1 MKQIFAQYFINYQL
15 LFISYSEP
23 YYELWCGQVG
33 GFISIINP
41 DTLDVI
47 EGDIHHLEEARPLTR
62 VTQLMTYDVDIM
74 DDVYPQYVWSYVAPG
89 EYSELWPLTYDID
102 IMDDVYPQYVWSYVA
117 PGEYSELWP
126 LTYDIDIMDDV
137 NPQYVWSY
145 VAPGKWDI
153 SLLLNCLFYKVYRLV
168 DLRKPPLWPG
178 QNPILLHWYEESWE
192 KW

>member
-1 MKQIFAQYFINYQL
+1 MLNP
-15 LFISYSEP
+15 YSEP

-33 GFISIINP
+33 GFISIVNP
-41 DTLDVI
+41 DTLDLI
-47 EGDIHHLEEARPLTR
+47 EGDIHHLEEAHPLTR
-62 VTQLMTYDVDIM
+62 VTQLMTYDV
-74 DDVYPQYVWSYVAPG
+74 
-89 EYSELWPLTYDID
+89 D